1 MKRLNIILP
10 DDVALALD
18 GIPDKS
24 RFIAQAIREKLKRE
38 GRKGLEVLL
47 EEGYRASAR
56 ESLSLTGEFEAAD
69 LEDWDE
75 Y

>member
-47 EEGYRASAR
+47 EEGYRATSR
-56 ESLSLTGEFEAAD
+56 EDHELDEEWKDVT
-69 LEDWDE
+69 LENWR
-75 Y
+75 